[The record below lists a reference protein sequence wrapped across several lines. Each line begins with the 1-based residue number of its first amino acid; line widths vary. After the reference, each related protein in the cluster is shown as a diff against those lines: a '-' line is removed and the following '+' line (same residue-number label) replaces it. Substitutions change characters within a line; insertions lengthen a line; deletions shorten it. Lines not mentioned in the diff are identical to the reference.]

1 MGKTLYNKP
10 ALTFEEQLI
19 QLEERGLTIE
29 NKDKA
34 LHLLQNISYYRL
46 SGYWYPFLEEPKS
59 AHLFKKEAS
68 FEQGFKL
75 YCFDRELRK
84 LIMGELEKIEI
95 AVRTQLIYQLSH
107 KHGAYWFLEKAI
119 FRDLEKLRKTVS
131 KIRTET
137 NRSQEDFIDNF
148 SKKYTQKLPPS
159 WMTLEVTSFGVL
171 SSLYSNLQKD
181 KRGIANYFG
190 LDDKTFSS
198 WLHTLLY
205 VRNICAHHSR
215 LWNKKLRI
223 SPIIPKSPRKTFLTT
238 SANNDK
244 VYYILS
250 MVIYLLNTINPNHS
264 FRMRLND
271 LFDKY
276 PSVDL
281 KALGFSDKWKEE
293 ELWKE
298 V

>member
-1 MGKTLYNKP
+1 MGKILYNKP
-10 ALTFEEQLI
+10 ALTFEEQLS
-19 QLEERGLTIE
+19 QLEGRGLTIE

-34 LHLLQNISYYRL
+34 LHILQNISYYRL
-46 SGYWYPFLEEPKS
+46 SGYWYPLLEEPKS
-59 AHLFKKEAS
+59 AHLFKSKSS
-68 FEQGFKL
+68 FEQAFKL
-75 YCFDRELRK
+75 YCFDRELRR
-84 LIMGELEKIEI
+84 LIIGELEKIEI

-107 KHGAYWFLEKAI
+107 RHGAYWFSKESI
-119 FRDLEKLRKTVS
+119 FKNNEKLQKTIL
-131 KIRTET
+131 KIKTET
-137 NRSQEDFIDNF
+137 HRSQEDFIDNF
-148 SKKYTQKLPPS
+148 SKKYTQNLPPS

-171 SSLYSNLQKD
+171 SSLYGNLQKD

-190 LDDKTFSS
+190 LDDFTFSS
-198 WLHTLLY
+198 WLHSLLY

-223 SPIIPKSPRKTFLTT
+223 SPVIPKSPKKPFLSM

-250 MVIYLLNTINPNHS
+250 MVLYLLNTINPNHS

-281 KALGFSDKWKEE
+281 KALGFSEKWKEE
-293 ELWKE
+293 ELWKA
-298 V
+298 